1 MSQIVVDA
9 SVVAKW
15 VLPGIHEPL
24 ADEASQLLV
33 QYVDDDIQLIVPDL
47 FWAEIGSFLWKA
59 VRTRRCDLSEAQ
71 TGLSELSK
79 YRITTVPTKPHLDF
93 AFVIATAFDRSV
105 YDSLYV
111 ALAVSFKSHL
121 VTADEKLANALAA
134 RLPVKWLGAYF

>member
-1 MSQIVVDA
+1 MSQVIVDA

-24 ADEASQLLV
+24 AEEASQLLV
-33 QYVDDDIQLIVPDL
+33 QYVDDEIQLVVPDL
-47 FWAEIGSFLWKA
+47 FWAEMGSFLWKA
-59 VRTRRCDLSEAQ
+59 VRARRCELSEAQ
-71 TGLSELSK
+71 TGLAELSK
-79 YRITTVPTKPHLDF
+79 YRIATIPTKSHLDF

-121 VTADEKLANALAA
+121 ITADEKLANALAA
-134 RLPVKWLGAYF
+134 QLPVKWLGAYL

>member
-1 MSQIVVDA
+1 LSQIIVDA

-24 ADEASQLLV
+24 ADEASELLV
-33 QYVDDDIQLIVPDL
+33 QYVDGKIQLVVPDL
-47 FWAEIGSFLWKA
+47 FWAEMGNFLWKA
-59 VRTRRCDLSEAQ
+59 ARTRRCDLSDAQ
-71 TGLSELSK
+71 MGLAELSK
-79 YRITTVPTKPHLDF
+79 YRITTISTKPHLDF

-134 RLPVKWLGAYF
+134 HLPVKWLGAYF